1 MRRAV
6 FTLPDLR
13 RVHGASLGATASR
26 RRGRSHDVAG
36 SRAYLPGDDVRAVD
50 WAASARATAARGD
63 ASFVVREH
71 FAEEAP
77 VVALCV
83 ERTPAMGWH
92 QHGPLLR
99 RPAALRETAL
109 LVAASAAAGRS
120 PFCYLGEHEGA
131 WVLARPGAR
140 GPAAR
145 LASEWTRDG

>member
-36 SRAYLPGDDVRAVD
+36 SPAYPPGDDVRAVD

-63 ASFVVREH
+63 AAFVVREH

-83 ERTPAMGWH
+83 ERTPAAGRH
-92 QHGPLLR
+92 DHHPLPP
-99 RPAALRETAL
+99 RPAALR
-109 LVAASAAAGRS
+109 GS
-120 PFCYLGEHEGA
+120 PL
-131 WVLARPGAR
+131 
-140 GPAAR
+140 
-145 LASEWTRDG
+145 